1 LGAAANPFAPPYD
14 WRPKRL
20 EKKIKAGADFIQTQ
34 YCYDIPR
41 FRKFMQQ
48 IRDMGLHEK
57 VFILVGVGP
66 LRSARGAEFMR
77 SRVPGVIIPD
87 EIVER
92 LQKTPKEKQAEEG
105 KRICIETIQQAREI
119 EGVAGV
125 HVMAYRQEEL
135 VAEIIREA
143 GLLPRPRLKYL
154 ELPRSFEGELEM
166 LERQASVSQ
175 FE

>member
-1 LGAAANPFAPPYD
+1 V
-14 WRPKRL
+14 
-20 EKKIKAGADFIQTQ
+20 
-34 YCYDIPR
+34 PR
-41 FRKFMQQ
+41 FKKFMQQ
-48 IRDMGLHEK
+48 VRYMGLHEQ

-77 SRVPGVIIPD
+77 TRVPGVIIPD

-92 LQKTPKEKQAEEG
+92 LEKTPKEKQAEEG
-105 KRICIETIQQAREI
+105 KQICIELIQQVREI

-143 GLLPRPRLKYL
+143 GLLPRPRLKVQSI
-154 ELPRSFEGELEM
+154 PRSFEGELEM
-166 LERQASVSQ
+166 LRRQALV
-175 FE
+175 EE